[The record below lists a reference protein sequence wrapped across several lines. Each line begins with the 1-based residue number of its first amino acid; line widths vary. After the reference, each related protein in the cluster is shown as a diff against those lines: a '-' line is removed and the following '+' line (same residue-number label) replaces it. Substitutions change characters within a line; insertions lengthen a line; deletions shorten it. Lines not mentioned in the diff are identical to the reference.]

1 MNKKNFLPFLAMAA
15 ILMALASCSGKLKP
29 LAADY
34 IKADPQPLE
43 AVGGQVPVTI
53 SIAYPAKWFKKNAT
67 LTITP
72 VLRYPGGETWVT
84 AYTFQGEK
92 VRANNQVIPYATGG
106 NVTMK
111 SSFKYKPEMKRS
123 ELYLTFDVKVG
134 NKSSRLPDIKIAD
147 GVIATS
153 ALANAATANP
163 AVGADKF
170 QRIIKEAHDANILFL
185 IQQAELRS
193 NELNKGE
200 LKDWKDRVK
209 QASDAKNQNVSV
221 EVSAYASPDGGLTL
235 NEALAERREA
245 NTTRYLKGELSKRKI
260 DVPVGAH
267 YTAQDWEGFKEL
279 VSKSNLQDKDLVLRV
294 LSMYSDPE
302 QREREIKNIS
312 TVFRSLADEILPQL
326 RRSRLTAN
334 IEIIGKSDEEISRL
348 AQSNP
353 KALNVEE
360 LLYAATLT
368 NNDVDREAIYTKAS
382 ELFPDDYRTWNNI
395 GMQRFYAGDLKKAE
409 ELFNKSN
416 SVKHNSEADIN
427 LGLIA
432 LTRGERDKAQQLIG
446 GASDVA
452 ELGEAL
458 GMLYLEQGD
467 YAKAVSSFG
476 GSKTNNAALAQILT
490 KDYSKASQTL
500 NAVTRPDATTD
511 YLKAIVSARTN
522 DAAGVISNLKAA
534 ISKKRS
540 LAREAAN
547 DLEFAKYAKDA
558 DFENL
563 IR

>member
-1 MNKKNFLPFLAMAA
+1 MSKKNFLPFLVMAA

-29 LAADY
+29 LSAQY
-34 IKADPQPLE
+34 IQADPQPLE
-43 AVGGQVPVTI
+43 VVGGQVPVTI

-72 VLRYPGGETWVT
+72 VLRYPGGETWGT

-92 VRANNQVIPYATGG
+92 VRANNQVVAYATGG

-123 ELYLTFDVKVG
+123 ELYLTFDVKIG

-170 QRIIKEAHDANILFL
+170 QRIIKEAYDANILFL

-193 NELNKGE
+193 NELSKGE

-209 QASDAKNQNVSV
+209 QANDAANQNVSV
-221 EVSAYASPDGGLTL
+221 EVSAYASPDGGLSL
-235 NEALAERREA
+235 NESLAERREA
-245 NTTRYLKGELSKRKI
+245 NTTRYLKGELNKRKV

-312 TVFRSLADEILPQL
+312 TVFRSLADEILPKL

-360 LLYAATLT
+360 LLYAATLAT
-368 NNDVDREAIYTKAS
+368 NDADREAIYTKAS
-382 ELFPDDYRTWNNI
+382 ELFPNDYRTWNNI
-395 GMQRFYAGDLKKAE
+395 GMQRYYAGDLRKAE

-416 SVKHNSEADIN
+416 SVQQNSAANIN
-427 LGLIA
+427 LGLLA

-476 GSKTNNAALAQILT
+476 AAKTNNAALAQILT

-522 DAAGVISNLKAA
+522 DAAGVISHLKAA
-534 ISKKRS
+534 ISKKKS

-558 DFENL
+558 AFTNL
-563 IR
+563 VR

>member
-53 SIAYPAKWFKKNAT
+53 NIAYPAKWFKKNAT

-72 VLRYPGGETWVT
+72 VLRYAGGETWGT

-92 VRANNQVIPYATGG
+92 VRANNQTIPYATGG

-170 QRIIKEAHDANILFL
+170 QRIIKEAYDANILFL

-209 QASDAKNQNVSV
+209 QANDAANQNVSV
-221 EVSAYASPDGGLTL
+221 EVSAYASPDGGLSL
-235 NEALAERREA
+235 NEELAERREA

-334 IEIIGKSDEEISRL
+334 IEIIGKSDEEITRL

-368 NNDVDREAIYTKAS
+368 NNDTDREAIYTKAS
-382 ELFPDDYRTWNNI
+382 ELFPNDYRTWNNI
-395 GMQRFYAGDLKKAE
+395 GMQRYYAGDLRKAE

-416 SVKHNSEADIN
+416 SVQQNSAADIN
-427 LGLIA
+427 LGLLA

-476 GSKTNNAALAQILT
+476 AAKTNNAALAQILT

-522 DAAGVISNLKAA
+522 DAAGVISHLKAA
-534 ISKKRS
+534 ISKKKS

-558 DFENL
+558 AFTSL
-563 IR
+563 VR

>member
-1 MNKKNFLPFLAMAA
+1 MSKKNFLPFLVMAA

-29 LAADY
+29 LSAQY
-34 IKADPQPLE
+34 IQADPQPLE
-43 AVGGQVPVTI
+43 VVGGQVPVTI

-72 VLRYPGGETWVT
+72 VLRYPGGETWGT

-92 VRANNQVIPYATGG
+92 VRANNQVIPYGTGG

-123 ELYLTFDVKVG
+123 ELYLTFDVKIG

-170 QRIIKEAHDANILFL
+170 QRIIKEAYDANILFL

-209 QASDAKNQNVSV
+209 QANDAANQNVSV
-221 EVSAYASPDGGLTL
+221 EVSAYASPDGGLSL
-235 NEALAERREA
+235 NESLAERREA
-245 NTTRYLKGELSKRKI
+245 NTTRYLKGELNKRKI

-312 TVFRSLADEILPQL
+312 TVFRSLADEILPKL

-360 LLYAATLT
+360 LLYAATLAT
-368 NNDVDREAIYTKAS
+368 NDVDREAIYTKAS
-382 ELFPDDYRTWNNI
+382 ELFPGDYRTWNNI
-395 GMQRFYAGDLKKAE
+395 GMQRYYAGDLRKAE

-416 SVKHNSEADIN
+416 SVQQNSAANIN
-427 LGLIA
+427 LGLLA

-476 GSKTNNAALAQILT
+476 AAKTNNAALAQILT

-522 DAAGVISNLKAA
+522 DAAGVISHLKAA
-534 ISKKRS
+534 ISKKKS

-558 DFENL
+558 AFTNL
-563 IR
+563 VR

>member
-1 MNKKNFLPFLAMAA
+1 MSKKNFLPFLVMAA

-29 LAADY
+29 LSAQY
-34 IKADPQPLE
+34 IQADPQPLE
-43 AVGGQVPVTI
+43 VVGGQVPVTI

-72 VLRYPGGETWVT
+72 VLRYPGGETWGT

-92 VRANNQVIPYATGG
+92 VRANNQVIPYGTGG

-123 ELYLTFDVKVG
+123 ELYLTFDVKIG

-170 QRIIKEAHDANILFL
+170 QRIIKEAYDANILFL

-193 NELNKGE
+193 NELSKGE

-209 QASDAKNQNVSV
+209 QANDAANQNVSV
-221 EVSAYASPDGGLTL
+221 EVSAYASPDGGLSL
-235 NEALAERREA
+235 NESLAERREA
-245 NTTRYLKGELSKRKI
+245 NTTRYLKGELNKRKI

-312 TVFRSLADEILPQL
+312 TVFRSLADEILPKL

-360 LLYAATLT
+360 LLYAATLAT
-368 NNDVDREAIYTKAS
+368 NDVDREAIYTKAS
-382 ELFPDDYRTWNNI
+382 ELFPNDYRTWNNI
-395 GMQRFYAGDLKKAE
+395 GMQRYYAGDLRKAE

-416 SVKHNSEADIN
+416 SVQQNSAANIN
-427 LGLIA
+427 LGLLA

-476 GSKTNNAALAQILT
+476 AAKTNNAALAQILT

-522 DAAGVISNLKAA
+522 DAAGVISHLKAA
-534 ISKKRS
+534 ISKKKS

-558 DFENL
+558 AFTSL
-563 IR
+563 VR

>member
-1 MNKKNFLPFLAMAA
+1 MSKKNFLPFLVMAA

-29 LAADY
+29 LSAQY
-34 IKADPQPLE
+34 IQADPQPLE
-43 AVGGQVPVTI
+43 VVGGQVPVTI

-72 VLRYPGGETWVT
+72 VLRYPGGETWGT

-92 VRANNQVIPYATGG
+92 VRANNQVIPYGTGG

-123 ELYLTFDVKVG
+123 ELYLTFDVKIG

-170 QRIIKEAHDANILFL
+170 QRIIKEAYDANILFL

-209 QASDAKNQNVSV
+209 QANDAANQNVSV
-221 EVSAYASPDGGLTL
+221 EVSAYASPDGGLSL
-235 NEALAERREA
+235 NESLAERREA
-245 NTTRYLKGELSKRKI
+245 NTTRYLKGELNKRKI

-312 TVFRSLADEILPQL
+312 TVFRSLADEILPKL

-360 LLYAATLT
+360 LLYAATLAT
-368 NNDVDREAIYTKAS
+368 NDVDREAIYTKAS
-382 ELFPDDYRTWNNI
+382 ELFPNDYRTWNNI
-395 GMQRFYAGDLKKAE
+395 GMQRYYAGDLRKAE

-416 SVKHNSEADIN
+416 SVQQNSAANIN
-427 LGLIA
+427 LGLLA

-476 GSKTNNAALAQILT
+476 AAKTNNAALAQILT

-522 DAAGVISNLKAA
+522 DAAGVISHLKAA
-534 ISKKRS
+534 ISKKKS

-558 DFENL
+558 AFTNL
-563 IR
+563 VR